1 MLSLTPTNAE
11 VQLWNCPDER
21 SIFVALDQ
29 VRLCYD
35 EMSDELWLGHSART
49 KKSRKKELD
58 SNKEHEYTGPV
69 TRTRARKS

>member
-58 SNKEHEYTGPV
+58 SNKEHEYIGPV
-69 TRTRARKS
+69 TRARAPKS